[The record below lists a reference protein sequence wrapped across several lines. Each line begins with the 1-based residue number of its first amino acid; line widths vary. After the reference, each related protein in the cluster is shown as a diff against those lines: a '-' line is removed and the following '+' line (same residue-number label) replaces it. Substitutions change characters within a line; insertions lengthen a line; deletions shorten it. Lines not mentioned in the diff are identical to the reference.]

1 MTRTAENGETLT
13 RYDKPGPRKSGHALS
28 AIVLTAAVLLFQPMT
43 PALAAQAKSTL
54 SAEAGAATDRADA
67 SGSTYKGVRQAAA
80 EDYVIGP
87 GDVLAVNVWKDAEL
101 SRAMPV
107 RPDGHISLP
116 LIGEM
121 QAAGLTATELQQAIQ
136 QKLQSYMTH
145 PEVNVIVQEI
155 KSRSFNVVGKVNKAG
170 VYDLLK
176 PITVLDALAQA
187 GGFQDFARVTKIY
200 VLRRTDGNSTRMLPF
215 NYKQVVKGKSLD
227 QNVELQ
233 PGDTIVVP

>member
-1 MTRTAENGETLT
+1 MNRYEN
-13 RYDKPGPRKSGHALS
+13 PGPRTSGRRLPA
-28 AIVLTAAVLLFQPMT
+28 VTLTAAFLMHLAMSSAF
-43 PALAAQAKSTL
+43 AAQAKSTL
-54 SAEAGAATDRADA
+54 NSEADSATSRGDATGFPDKPARP
-67 SGSTYKGVRQAAA
+67 SLA

-101 SRAMPV
+101 SRSMPV

-121 QAAGLTATELQQAIQ
+121 QAAGQTATQLQRAIQ
-136 QKLQSYMTH
+136 QKLLSYMSH

-155 KSRSFNVVGKVNKAG
+155 KSRSFNVVGKVNKTG
-170 VYDLLK
+170 VYDLLR

-200 VLRRTDGNSTRMLPF
+200 VLRHTDGNSTRMLPF
-215 NYKQVVKGKSLD
+215 NYKQVVKGRALE